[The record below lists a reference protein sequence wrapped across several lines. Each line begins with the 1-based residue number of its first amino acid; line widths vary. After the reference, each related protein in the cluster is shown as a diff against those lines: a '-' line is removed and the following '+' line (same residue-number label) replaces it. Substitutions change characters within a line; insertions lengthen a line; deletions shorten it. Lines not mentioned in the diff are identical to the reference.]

1 MAGMD
6 TRRRVGIGALVAG
19 LLLLVA
25 GWWLWGGV
33 ETPEVEAPRRGVGR
47 VAMRPTEPPPYLR
60 RDNEGPPQLEDVL
73 DEGVAKATDP
83 CRYIMEWQLRNVHD
97 FVILDNLDAR
107 SQRFTEDDV
116 ACLTAAGARNAI
128 LEYAERNIKVP
139 QPPR

>member
-73 DEGVAKATDP
+73 DDRESVPSPESGGFGSWLRTRRTD
-83 CRYIMEWQLRNVHD
+83 R
-97 FVILDNLDAR
+97 
-107 SQRFTEDDV
+107 
-116 ACLTAAGARNAI
+116 
-128 LEYAERNIKVP
+128 
-139 QPPR
+139 